1 MTIFHQALTDSVG
14 LDVLSADEKKNLTV
28 KTTYT
33 DVLYRCAVQMCC
45 MRNSARIFTFICVN
59 KPEISSS
66 VDEFSFKMKIVKVT
80 RKLL

>member
-1 MTIFHQALTDSVG
+1 MSYLRM
-14 LDVLSADEKKNLTV
+14 KKKPYN
-28 KTTYT
+28 K
-33 DVLYRCAVQMCC
+33 DDLYRCAVQMCC
-45 MRNSARIFTFICVN
+45 MRNSAHIFTFICVN